1 MIKLSSR
8 QTDLFRKLVDKE
20 KVTVQSFAQENHIS
34 VRTVYRE
41 IDNINR
47 EIALFRV
54 KIVNRGESLALEG
67 NGEQII
73 NLKLNIPGVDSV
85 LKVEN
90 RKNLILGELLQGH
103 GPVKTQYFASKFHV
117 SNAAVSYY
125 LKDIK
130 EWLEGKN
137 ISLISKPGVGIY
149 IEAEEKAIR
158 QAIIDLLYKN
168 YSADELAGFLQ
179 KSFASG
185 DNAAADDML
194 KHELDARLLNMID
207 YHTIKIIEKALLDFE
222 EQVDYQIEDRLYIE
236 LSIHLALAIRRLLN
250 GERIDLDSKTLADLK
265 KAQEYTYAEMIAR
278 FIEKEIPLEI
288 PEAEIGYM
296 TIHLQGVRIGSR
308 VLQVE
313 EQYLATLT
321 AKIIKEASDW
331 FALDFRQD
339 QTLQKDLKTHLL
351 YSLYRLRSGF
361 KIRNPLVE
369 RIKEEYARMF
379 DGCRTVLSRVLGE
392 DSGLEVTDDEVGY
405 VTMHFLAS
413 QERLKGKSA
422 KIDALLV
429 CASGIGTSRMLVAK
443 LKNVPQLNV
452 VATASVLKI
461 AEAMEKYNPNVILST
476 IPLQRDDIK
485 VIVIN
490 PLFLPEDVRKLER
503 ELNVKISFRTEE
515 QGPAPRQEYL
525 DQVRAVKDYGTQV
538 SILTKN
544 VCFAPIHSRQS
555 DEIVTELLLE
565 LAGRQLLG
573 EAQVQ
578 SLRHTLLDREGMG
591 TIVLPKRNF
600 AIYHCASAEI
610 REPMVA
616 VGRLDKPAQLL
627 NLLGKKEKVTTA
639 FLMLAPAEV
648 RESLEV
654 IGDISAA
661 MIEEGDFVSRINAS
675 SGVEECRALL
685 EEALLKKLSQQI
697 TRLR

>member
-1 MIKLSSR
+1 MIKLSLR

-20 KVTVQSFAQENHIS
+20 KVTVQGFAQENHIS

-41 IDNINR
+41 IDNVNQ

-54 KIVNRGESLALEG
+54 KIVNRGEGLALEG
-67 NGEQII
+67 NAEQII

-85 LKVEN
+85 MKVEN
-90 RKNLILGELLQGH
+90 RKNLILSELLQGH
-103 GPVKTQYFASKFHV
+103 GPVKTHYFANKFHV

-130 EWLEGKN
+130 EWLEKKN
-137 ISLISKPGVGIY
+137 IALISKPGVGIY

-185 DNAAADDML
+185 DDVTDETL

-250 GERIDLDSKTLADLK
+250 GEKIDLDSGTLADLK
-265 KAQEYTYAEMIAR
+265 KAQEYTYAEMIAH

-321 AKIIKEASDW
+321 AKIIKEASDL

-361 KIRNPLVE
+361 KIRNPLVI
-369 RIKEEYARMF
+369 RIKEEYALMF
-379 DGCRTVLSRVLGE
+379 DGCRTVLSKVLEE

-413 QERLKGKSA
+413 RERLKGQSA

-461 AEAMEKYNPNVILST
+461 AEAMEKYNPKVILST

-490 PLFLPEDVRKLER
+490 PLFLPEDVKKLER
-503 ELNVKISFRTEE
+503 ELNLKISFRAEE

-525 DQVRAVKDYGTQV
+525 DQVRAIKDYGTQV

-544 VCFAPIHSRQS
+544 VCFAAIHSRQS
-555 DEIVTELLLE
+555 KGIVTELLRE
-565 LAGRQLLG
+565 LAGRQLLK

-578 SLRHTLLDREGMG
+578 SLRGTLLDREGRG
-591 TIVLPKRNF
+591 TIVLPQRNF

-610 REPMVA
+610 SEPMVA
-616 VGRLDKPAQLL
+616 VGRLDKPVQLL
-627 NLLGKKEKVTTA
+627 NLLGKKEQVTTA

-654 IGDISAA
+654 IGDISGV

-697 TRLR
+697 RRLG